1 MRIARAFLDFLCG
14 IVALIAIATLVF
26 GIKHNVYVAIVECA
40 IELIMAKGL
49 FDIAHQL
56 SDGGF
61 DDATGEA

>member
-26 GIKHNVYVAIVECA
+26 GIKHNVYVAIIEAV

-49 FDIAHQL
+49 FDIANKL
-56 SDGGF
+56 SDGGT
-61 DDATGEA
+61 DDTTCTD